1 MRAYL
6 NAASISDFWREFNIF
21 ARIPGWCR
29 AGGGVEIS
37 TLHKVG
43 VFAIILNSQTRM
55 ALNERGEMPERSNG
69 AAC

>member
-1 MRAYL
+1 MTKSTYYCMC
-6 NAASISDFWREFNIF
+6 NID
-21 ARIPGWCR
+21 
-29 AGGGVEIS
+29 AGEGVEFS

>member
-1 MRAYL
+1 MGRVYQILRKTTISLL
-6 NAASISDFWREFNIF
+6 NLQADVGRG
-21 ARIPGWCR
+21 R
-29 AGGGVEIS
+29 GVEFS

>member
-1 MRAYL
+1 MGRVYQKIGGTSIPPVDFDVDG
-6 NAASISDFWREFNIF
+6 AS
-21 ARIPGWCR
+21 
-29 AGGGVEIS
+29 GGVEFS
-37 TLHKVG
+37 TLHKEG